1 VPRRLLHPRRKTIG
15 IWVPD
20 NVICRALLA
29 ELDQPILSTTLL
41 LPPDDGPLT
50 DPYEMRE
57 RLDREVA
64 LVIDGGF
71 CGWKP
76 TTVVDYDAG
85 AAGGNPAR
93 QGRCLSLR
101 RRRVYNAPMNTLNS
115 VQLLAVSALPV
126 LFAITAHE
134 AAHGWMAYRLGDGT
148 AKMLGRVTLNPLQ
161 HIDLLGTLIVPL
173 ATFWL
178 TGFLFGWAKPVPI
191 DARNLRHTRR
201 DMALVALAGPGANLL
216 MGLLWGLVIHAGIT
230 AWGTSEWLSL
240 PLVYMGAIGVFIN
253 VLLMVL
259 NLFPLVP
266 LDGGRVLN
274 ALLPPAWSA
283 RFSRLEPYGL
293 ILLLVLLVTGVLGT
307 LLFPVITGTIGLMP
321 GAEIVTE
328 LFFPTTILGHHP

>member
-1 VPRRLLHPRRKTIG
+1 
-15 IWVPD
+15 
-20 NVICRALLA
+20 
-29 ELDQPILSTTLL
+29 
-41 LPPDDGPLT
+41 
-50 DPYEMRE
+50 
-57 RLDREVA
+57 
-64 LVIDGGF
+64 
-71 CGWKP
+71 
-76 TTVVDYDAG
+76 
-85 AAGGNPAR
+85 
-93 QGRCLSLR
+93 
-101 RRRVYNAPMNTLNS
+101 
-115 VQLLAVSALPV
+115 
-126 LFAITAHE
+126 
-134 AAHGWMAYRLGDGT
+134 
-148 AKMLGRVTLNPLQ
+148 
-161 HIDLLGTLIVPL
+161 
-173 ATFWL
+173 
-178 TGFLFGWAKPVPI
+178 VPI